1 MSNNAKKDDVIVL
14 GGRDFNRV
22 KNGLDEAQAASFID
36 ELIEERDKLAQSQ
49 EHIAS
54 LTRLAEMTVVES
66 DRLATQVK
74 TEATEQAKAE
84 STAIIDKTREQA
96 RQMMEQKIAEA
107 EEIANERANAIKAKA
122 EEEAALLLE
131 NQKKKIQDEL
141 RDLVKQQFGYLLEE
155 MESLKQQAAAIQTDF
170 DSNLSQPGEE
180 QSTVTEK
187 ITGERETAA
196 GEIAKESH
204 VIIAEE
210 IEAAPVEIAK
220 ESDVIVAE
228 EMKATAGEIA
238 KESDVIV
245 AEEIKA
251 AALEI
256 VKESGIAAVEEN
268 KVPDESPEPSRA
280 MDHTEKSFELSKLL
294 QFEEQAELGKPDW
307 EVEILP
313 PFNVARV
320 MEVVAFLDQLPQVA
334 NTEMIVPKIDMPS
347 ILVFLR
353 EPINFVDV
361 LQTIPAVAYVEEVR
375 PDTAATNGDS
385 RKVRIALSGTT
396 TPQEKK

>member
-22 KNGLDEAQAASFID
+22 KNGLDEAQVASFID

-96 RQMMEQKIAEA
+96 RQMMEKKIAEA
-107 EEIANERANAIKAKA
+107 VEIANEKANAIKAKT

-131 NQKKKIQDEL
+131 DERNKIRGEL
-141 RDLVKQQFGYLLEE
+141 CNLVNQQFGYMLEE
-155 MESLKQQAAAIQTDF
+155 MESLKRQAAAVQADF
-170 DSNLSQPGEE
+170 GNKLSEPREEKSNVTTKIAEE
-180 QSTVTEK
+180 RDNIV
-187 ITGERETAA
+187 
-196 GEIAKESH
+196 
-204 VIIAEE
+204 AEE
-210 IEAAPVEIAK
+210 IEAAAVESAK
-220 ESDVIVAE
+220 ESDVIVE
-228 EMKATAGEIA
+228 
-238 KESDVIV
+238 
-245 AEEIKA
+245 EEIKA
-251 AALEI
+251 AVVEI
-256 VKESGIAAVEEN
+256 AKESGIAAVEEN
-268 KVPDESPEPSRA
+268 KAPGEAPEPSRA
-280 MDHTEKSFELSKLL
+280 IDHSEKRFELSELL
-294 QFEEQAELGKPDW
+294 QFDEQAELGKPEW

-313 PFNVARV
+313 PFNVAKV

-353 EPINFVDV
+353 EPMNFVDV

-396 TPQEKK
+396 TSQEKK

>member
-22 KNGLDEAQAASFID
+22 KNGLDEAQVTSFID

-74 TEATEQAKAE
+74 TEATEQATAE
-84 STAIIDKTREQA
+84 NAAIIDKAKEQA
-96 RQMMEQKIAEA
+96 RQMVENKLVEA

-196 GEIAKESH
+196 GEIAKESD

-228 EMKATAGEIA
+228 EIEAAAGEIA

-353 EPINFVDV
+353 EPMNFVDV

-396 TPQEKK
+396 MSQEKK

>member
-22 KNGLDEAQAASFID
+22 KNGLDEAQIASFID

-74 TEATEQAKAE
+74 TEATEQATAE
-84 STAIIDKTREQA
+84 NAAIIDAAKEQA
-96 RQMMEQKIAEA
+96 RQMVEKKLVEA

-131 NQKKKIQDEL
+131 NQKNKIQNEL
-141 RDLVKQQFGYLLEE
+141 RNLVKQQFGYLLEE
-155 MESLKQQAAAIQTDF
+155 MESLKQQATAIQTDF
-170 DSNLSQPGEE
+170 DSNLSQPGEK

-187 ITGERETAA
+187 ITGEREAAA
-196 GEIAKESH
+196 GEIAE
-204 VIIAEE
+204 
-210 IEAAPVEIAK
+210 
-220 ESDVIVAE
+220 
-228 EMKATAGEIA
+228 
-238 KESDVIV
+238 ESDVIV
-245 AEEIKA
+245 AEEIEAAAGEIAKESDLIVAEEIKA
-251 AALEI
+251 AAMEI
-256 VKESGIAAVEEN
+256 AKESGIAAVEEN

-280 MDHTEKSFELSKLL
+280 TDHTEKSFELSKLL

-313 PFNVARV
+313 PFNVAKV